1 MLEAVLVVLSIAVP
15 LMGSPGPSTLSSAA
29 VGSAFGVR
37 AGLPYVA
44 GICLGT
50 STVVI
55 IVASG
60 VTGIVFAVPG
70 LLPVLTIAAAVYIL
84 YLAWKIA
91 TAPVAVARD
100 AGRQAP
106 SFAPGYLLAIANPK
120 AYAAFSAILG
130 STATLGDGTSTFVV
144 LRVAVVIA
152 LVFVVN
158 PAWLLLGSA
167 FTRVLSSP
175 RWGRIVNIVFAGL
188 LVASMAAIFI

>member
-1 MLEAVLVVLSIAVP
+1 MLEAVLVVISVALP
-15 LMGSPGPSTLSSAA
+15 LMGSPGPATLSSAA

-37 AGLPYVA
+37 AGIPYVA

-50 STVVI
+50 STVVA

-70 LLPVLTIAAAVYIL
+70 LLPVLTIAAAAYIL

-100 AGRQAP
+100 AGRRAP
-106 SFAPGYLLAIANPK
+106 SFLPGYLLAIANPK
-120 AYAAFSAILG
+120 AYAAFGAIYA
-130 STATLGDGTSTFVV
+130 STATLGDGTGAYVA
-144 LRVAVVIA
+144 LRVGLVIA
-152 LVFVVN
+152 LVFFVN

-167 FTRVLSSP
+167 FTRVLASP
-175 RWGRIVNIVFAGL
+175 RWGRIVNVVFAAL

>member
-1 MLEAVLVVLSIAVP
+1 MLEVVLVVLSVAVP

-37 AGLPYVA
+37 AGLAYVA

-50 STVVI
+50 STVVLV
-55 IVASG
+55 VASG

-70 LLPVLTIAAAVYIL
+70 LLPVLTIAAAIYIL

-91 TAPVAVARD
+91 TAPVTVARD
-100 AGRQAP
+100 AGTKAP
-106 SFAPGYLLAIANPK
+106 SFLPGYLLAIANPK

-130 STATLGDGTSTFVV
+130 STATLGDGSGAFVV
-144 LRVAVVIA
+144 LRVAVVVA

-175 RWGRIVNIVFAGL
+175 RWGRVVNIVFACL
-188 LVASMAAIFI
+188 LVASMAAVFI